1 MDALIKLITKLPYSG
16 EDILTLCDGKTNILT
31 YKELMNYNNIDEVL
45 SPFGCAVILY
55 ETKPNYGHW
64 VCLIKHDDNI
74 ISFYDSYG
82 LGVDEQLNFIDEN
95 LKYMQF
101 NNEPILSIMLENS
114 NYNID
119 ENKVRLQKYIS
130 DNNTCGR
137 YVGFR
142 IVLKDIKND
151 YFNYLMKSTKM
162 NPDMLVSYLTAFI
175 K

>member
-95 LKYMQF
+95 
-101 NNEPILSIMLENS
+101 
-114 NYNID
+114 
-119 ENKVRLQKYIS
+119 KVRLQKYIS